1 MDLWA
6 LRGHPQVLLKQK
18 MPMKVADIWVST
30 EVEFQVQHL
39 TNKYRNWAINRRPQL
54 VAAPLTFKLKCIFY
68 AFFMQ

>member
-1 MDLWA
+1 MD

-39 TNKYRNWAINRRPQL
+39 ANKYRNRIINSRSQL
-54 VAAPLTFKLKCIFY
+54 VATL
-68 AFFMQ
+68 

>member
-39 TNKYRNWAINRRPQL
+39 TNKYSNCAINRRFQL
-54 VAAPLTFKLKCIFY
+54 VAAPLTFKLKSIFY

>member
-30 EVEFQVQHL
+30 EVEFQGQYL
-39 TNKYRNWAINRRPQL
+39 TNKYHNRAINRRSQL
-54 VAAPLTFKLKCIFY
+54 VATP
-68 AFFMQ
+68 